1 MVVFLFDDMLN
12 IKKIVQSAVNVDL
25 DPHGHNP
32 ALAKDCE
39 ALSVDDG
46 LLFQITKWAVNM
58 RSCVTCGP
66 LVPLSIQKLH

>member
-1 MVVFLFDDMLN
+1 MSLLNDMLN
-12 IKKIVQSAVNVDL
+12 IKKIEQRAVNVDL
-25 DPHGHNP
+25 DPHNP